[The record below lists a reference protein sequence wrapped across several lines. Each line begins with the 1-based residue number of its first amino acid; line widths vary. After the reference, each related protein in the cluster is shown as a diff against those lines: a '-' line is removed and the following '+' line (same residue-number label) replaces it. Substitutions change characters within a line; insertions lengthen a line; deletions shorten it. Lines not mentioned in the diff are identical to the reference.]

1 MRIIAGFMIAMGV
14 AMAGIWT
21 RDIIS
26 AEQLD
31 ISNGRFRARDPAA
44 GTLML
49 PHWIAEY
56 GAAASLLAGAI
67 GLLIDAGWGRSLSL
81 VALGALLYTS
91 TNSLG
96 WALAER
102 SRYPYAVPM
111 AIGVVGGLAAVI
123 GLFVV

>member
-1 MRIIAGFMIAMGV
+1 MQIVAGFMITMGV

-26 AEQLD
+26 SEQLD
-31 ISNGRFRARDPAA
+31 VTNGRFRARDPAA
-44 GTLML
+44 RTLML

-56 GAAASLLAGAI
+56 GTAFSLLAGAI
-67 GLLIDAGWGRSLSL
+67 GLLIDAGWGRSLAFL
-81 VALGALLYTS
+81 ALGALLYTS

-102 SRYPYAVPM
+102 SRYHYAVPM
-111 AIGVVGGLAAVI
+111 AIGVVGGLAAVV
-123 GLFVV
+123 GLFIV